1 MDPNSYVLFIICCAL
16 GLVSFI
22 LFLYFA
28 IIEAAFASCRP
39 TQETFEKLK
48 EIERQRVRD
57 NLLWLINRPQMVQ
70 RAIFL
75 LQTIVCLL
83 LAFSISLL
91 LIIYHHTAVT
101 IGICAVITILAAF
114 IITVAMQSATMA
126 SHFSV
131 LKRSARFTKGLVRII
146 IPLLRDS
153 RQPSTAANS
162 DTFSI
167 EGLEQAL
174 EMQNTKE
181 EKDILNGV
189 LHFGEETVGE
199 IMTPRLDVVAV
210 DLHDSFEDVM
220 DCIVKNN
227 FSRVP
232 VTDEM
237 QDRVKGVL
245 YAKDLLPFRN
255 EKPDFNWQQLIRQAF
270 FVPESKM
277 IDDLLREFQRSKVH
291 IAVVVD
297 EYGSFSGI
305 VTMEDILEEIVGE
318 INDEFDEEEK
328 TYIQL
333 DDTHF
338 IFEGKTPIA
347 DFFEIIHM
355 KEEDFQDE
363 IGEAET
369 LAGFVLELMNE
380 FPQKHQKTSCR
391 QLSFEVLALDKR
403 RISKIKVTIT
413 PPQNAEDEK

>member
-1 MDPNSYVLFIICCAL
+1 MDSNSFVLFIICSVTGA
-16 GLVSFI
+16 VSFI
-22 LFLYFA
+22 LFVYFA
-28 IIEAAFASCRP
+28 LLEAAFASCRP
-39 TQETFEKLK
+39 NQETFEKLK
-48 EIERQRVRD
+48 EVNNQKVKD
-57 NLLWLINRPQMVQ
+57 SLLWLIHRPQMTQ

-75 LQTIVCLL
+75 LQTIVSMV
-83 LAFSISLL
+83 LAFSIALL
-91 LIIYHHTAVT
+91 LILYHHTAAT
-101 IGICAVITILAAF
+101 IGICAVITVLAAF
-114 IITVAMQSATMA
+114 IITIVTQSATMS

-131 LKRSARFTKGLVRII
+131 LKSSARFTRTWVRLI
-146 IPLLRDS
+146 IPLLKEDKQQS
-153 RQPSTAANS
+153 SPANGE
-162 DTFSI
+162 TFSL

-199 IMTPRLDVVAV
+199 IMTPRLDVVAI
-210 DLHDSFEDVM
+210 DLHDNYEEVM
-220 DCIVKNN
+220 QCIIKNN

-237 QDRVKGVL
+237 QDKVKGVL
-245 YAKDLLPFRN
+245 YAKDLLPYRN
-255 EKPDFNWQQLIRQAF
+255 EGKDFNWQQLIRQAF

-291 IAVVVD
+291 IAVAVD

-328 TYIQL
+328 NHIQI
-333 DDTHF
+333 DDSHF
-338 IFEGKTPIA
+338 LFEGKTPIA
-347 DFFEIIHM
+347 DFFEVVHLR
-355 KEEDFQDE
+355 EEDFQDE

-369 LAGFVLELMNE
+369 LAGFVLELMDE
-380 FPQKHQKTSCR
+380 FPQKHQKISCR

-403 RISKIKVTIT
+403 RISKIKVTIK
-413 PPQNAEDEK
+413 PQPDADNSK

>member
-1 MDPNSYVLFIICCAL
+1 MDPNSYALFITSCTL
-16 GLVSFI
+16 GLISFI
-22 LFLYFA
+22 LFLFFA
-28 IIEAAFASCRP
+28 VIEAAFASCRP

-48 EIERQRVRD
+48 EINSQKVRD
-57 NLLWLINRPQMVQ
+57 NLLWLISKPQMVQ

-75 LQTIVCLL
+75 LQTLVCLI
-83 LAFSISLL
+83 LAFSIALVL
-91 LIIYHHTAVT
+91 YLYHHSPIT
-101 IGICAVITILAAF
+101 IGICAVIAVLIAF
-114 IITVAMQSATMA
+114 IITVVAQSATMS

-131 LKRSARFTKGLVRII
+131 LKRSARFTKGLVKII
-146 IPLLRDS
+146 IPLLKENKTTS
-153 RQPSTAANS
+153 AAEGN
-162 DTFSI
+162 DAFSF

-189 LHFGEETVGE
+189 LHFGEETVSE
-199 IMTPRLDVVAV
+199 IMTPRLDVVAIDV
-210 DLHDSFEDVM
+210 HDTYEEVT
-220 DCIVKNN
+220 DCVVQNN

-237 QDRVKGVL
+237 QDKVKGIL
-245 YAKDLLPFRN
+245 YAKDLLPYRN
-255 EKPDFNWQQLIRQAF
+255 EKSDFNWRQLIRPAF

-277 IDDLLREFQRSKVH
+277 IDDLLREFQKSKVH
-291 IAVVVD
+291 IAIVVD

-305 VTMEDILEEIVGE
+305 ITMEDILEEIVGE

-333 DDTHF
+333 DDTHY

-347 DFFEIIHM
+347 DFFETVNL

-363 IGEAET
+363 VGEAET
-369 LAGFVLELMNE
+369 LAGFVLELMDE
-380 FPQKHQKTSCR
+380 FPQKHQKISCR

-413 PPQNAEDEK
+413 KADDAGDNK